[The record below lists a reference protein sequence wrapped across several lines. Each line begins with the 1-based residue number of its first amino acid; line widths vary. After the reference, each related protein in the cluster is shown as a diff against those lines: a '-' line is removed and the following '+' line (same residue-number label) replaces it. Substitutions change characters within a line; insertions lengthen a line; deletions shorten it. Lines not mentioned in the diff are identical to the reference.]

1 MYQLAEHLGQPL
13 DTILGMTVDEFNHW
27 FTYLSIKNR
36 KIKEASDGSKANTS
50 HGRINGRR

>member
-36 KIKEASDGSKANTS
+36 KIKEAADGNKANTGSRRTNS
-50 HGRINGRR
+50 HR

>member
-27 FTYLSIKNR
+27 FTYLGIKNR
-36 KIKEASDGSKANTS
+36 KIKEAADGNKANTGS
-50 HGRINGRR
+50 RRTYSRR

>member
-27 FTYLSIKNR
+27 FTYLHLKNQ
-36 KIKEASDGSKANTS
+36 KLKEASDGNKAS
-50 HGRINGRR
+50 SGSRRINRRR